1 MVRLRQRLLAGGVA
15 VLMGVS
21 DARAADADAPAVNL
35 YDSGWVDDTGDQAAT
50 GPVALEPISS
60 DFSGPADHVV
70 VGIDDGRTMVTWM
83 PGDAAAT
90 LDGALLLVPSGTT
103 WDQVGLLDP
112 DALWA
117 LDRFTQPWRWRET
130 CGQVLSTASSSGCG
144 SDDAEKTDRGGSSSG
159 GCLSTGDGSDDP
171 DKTVESASPGA
182 DGASAELGAYS
193 AWLHDGLTL
202 DELLTWMDDVGFA
215 HPEGVDSALAAWIDD
230 GGAVLALRLRERAW
244 LNGEMPQPLRVVM
257 AGRAAP
263 PLPITLGG
271 LGGADA
277 RDLVV
282 TVLHDSEA
290 WLPDLPVAGPDHC
303 LVESP
308 DDFGSDPVEDG
319 LAVHWHAA
327 TGISEDGPAA
337 DAAAASMGWEAF
349 LPDGQCTDC
358 SDWDHL
364 DPSIVRAFG
373 VDDPDP
379 AITRARVRAWRPTA
393 SAPVPLVQPEVS
405 PRVGT
410 KRVVDY
416 RWELAG
422 VLPWCDGTFEE
433 GGGTCFSSAWWAR
446 RAQQDEEAREVIPLS
461 GGGCGGGK
469 GLLLLPL
476 LFAGLRRRR

>member
-1 MVRLRQRLLAGGVA
+1 MVHLRQQLMAGGA
-15 VLMGVS
+15 VVLVGAT
-21 DARAADADAPAVNL
+21 DARAADAPAVKL

-60 DFSGPADHVV
+60 DYAGPVDHVV

-83 PGDAAAT
+83 PGDASAT

-130 CGQVLSTASSSGCG
+130 CGQVLSTPSSAGCG
-144 SDDAEKTDRGGSSSG
+144 SGDAEKTDRGSSSG
-159 GCLSTGDGSDDP
+159 GCLSSGDGSDDP
-171 DKTVESASPGA
+171 DKTVENASPGL
-182 DGASAELGAYS
+182 DGAEAELGAYS
-193 AWLHDGLTL
+193 AWLHDGVTL
-202 DELLTWMDDVGFA
+202 AELQAWMDEVGFA
-215 HPEGVDSALAAWIDD
+215 RPDGIEPALAAWIDD

-257 AGRAAP
+257 AGDAAP
-263 PLPITLGG
+263 PLPLTLGG
-271 LGGADA
+271 LGGAPA

-290 WLPDLPVAGPDHC
+290 WLPDLPVAGADHC

-308 DDFGSDPVEDG
+308 DDFGSDPVEDL

-327 TGISEDGPAA
+327 TGVSEDGPAA
-337 DAAAASMGWEAF
+337 GAAPASMGWESF
-349 LPDGQCTDC
+349 LPDGRCTDC
-358 SDWDHL
+358 SEWDYL

-373 VDDPDP
+373 VSDDDP
-379 AITRARVRAWRPTA
+379 AITRSRVRAWRPTA
-393 SAPVPLVQPEVS
+393 TAPAPLMAPEER

-433 GGGTCFSSAWWAR
+433 GGGSCFSSAWWAR
-446 RAQQDEEAREVIPLS
+446 RAQQDEDDREVIPLN
-461 GGGCGGGK
+461 GRGCGGGK